1 MEIKEK
7 LGAVEAVLFASGEP
21 IELYRLS
28 QATGIDVGTLPQL
41 IRLLNER
48 YEDCG
53 SGITIKKLDS
63 SYQMCTREEFAPFIR
78 AALETK
84 KNTPLS
90 NAAMEALTIIAYNQP
105 VSKSFVENVRGV
117 DSSSVVNNLV
127 EKGLVE
133 EAGRLDVPGK
143 PIVYRTTSVFLRTFG
158 LSSVAELPPLSGRTG
173 DPLEDDQLPLDF
185 SGDTA
190 ENTVSEEAVAEEAA
204 AGETVTGEAPVESE
218 DSSELTE

>member
-21 IELYRLS
+21 MELYRLS

-48 YEDCG
+48 YDDNN
-53 SGITIKKLDS
+53 SGITVKKLDS
-63 SYQMCTREEFAPFIR
+63 SYQMCTREEFAPYIR

-143 PIVYRTTSVFLRTFG
+143 PIVYRTTPVFLRTFG
-158 LSSVAELPPLSGRTG
+158 LSSVADLPPLSGKTG

-185 SGDTA
+185 SG
-190 ENTVSEEAVAEEAA
+190 ESAEELPDTDAA
-204 AGETVTGEAPVESE
+204 EAPDTE
-218 DSSELTE
+218 DEEPVGLTE